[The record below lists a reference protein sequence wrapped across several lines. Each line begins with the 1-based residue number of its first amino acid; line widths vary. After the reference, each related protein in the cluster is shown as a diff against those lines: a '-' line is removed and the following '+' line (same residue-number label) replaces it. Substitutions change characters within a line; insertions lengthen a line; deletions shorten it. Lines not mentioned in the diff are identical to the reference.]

1 MSEGQFN
8 FKGAVQ
14 RIVSH
19 GGFAGA
25 IFLVEPLNS
34 AFSNLIKVKLNA
46 NVQCKVPALGEV
58 WDITGSYDDVTSYG
72 EQIIAEEAFPV
83 LPSRHALVEF
93 IGKNPKFAGI
103 GMRTAQ
109 KMWMAF
115 GEELYDILT
124 QKKEDLLLSKI
135 NLNDTLLEIL
145 FETWKEY
152 ERVIPVVRFF
162 HGLGFNARLS
172 KRAVEFWGEET
183 VEKIKEDPY
192 RLLAF
197 GNWSQVDTAARK
209 KLNVSS
215 DADIRLIAS
224 VEEALYRAYD
234 DKHTAQDYQS
244 LLKCVEWLL
253 GSSQSAEGAIK
264 LALADGRVQTLE
276 GASRGCL
283 YQVAGAKAM
292 ERCIRER
299 ITRISQGENHQ
310 LSKFQR
316 PYSNKRLAEFEA
328 TLPYRLAEE
337 QRQAIKMVAEQPF
350 ALIVGGA
357 GVGKTT
363 VLRGVYHM
371 LPEDAIIIQAALTN
385 RAASRMSESTGQ
397 DAMSIAKLLFAASEA
412 GLPENAYFFID
423 EASMLDVPTF
433 YRICKALPVGSRLY
447 LIGDQHQLPPI
458 GPGLVLH
465 QLVKEGYSHI
475 TELTKV
481 HRQANETGIPIVAE
495 AIRHMVPPN
504 LEQFVSGK
512 SKGFGVSIYPTKDKT
527 SLIEAVLT
535 AYREFDHAGEAQIVA
550 ARVETCLQINHA
562 LHLENKAYREY
573 IKQVTHA
580 LFANDVELCE
590 GDKIVYKDNNDLSRK
605 LFNGS
610 LGVITRI
617 YSNPI
622 SKAND
627 SGEVIIVVA
636 EAEFDSAGAIQLTE
650 DDLEYIGLGYA
661 VTVHKAQG
669 SQWERVVIVSEFVG
683 KQSPIVDNTWF
694 YTAVT
699 RCEKQAVIVGS
710 HADFLYQVGMP
721 PRAFSRVI
729 GLSFRT
735 VAEAL

>member
-1 MSEGQFN
+1 MSKHQFS
-8 FKGAVQ
+8 FRGAVQ

-25 IFLVEPLNS
+25 IFLVEPFNS
-34 AFSNLIKVKLNA
+34 AFGNLIKVRLNS
-46 NVQCKVPALGEV
+46 NVQSIVPTLGEV
-58 WDITGSYDDVTSYG
+58 WDITGAYDDDTFYG

-83 LPSRHALVEF
+83 LPSGRVLVEF

-103 GMRTAQ
+103 GVRTAQ

-115 GEELYDILT
+115 GEELYEILT
-124 QKKEDLLLSKI
+124 QKNEDLLLSRVS
-135 NLNDTLLEIL
+135 LNNSLLEIL
-145 FETWKEY
+145 FDAWEGY

-162 HGLGFNARLS
+162 HALGFDAKLAN
-172 KRAVEFWGEET
+172 KAVEFWGKET
-183 VEKIKEDPY
+183 LEKIKEDPY

-197 GNWSQVDTAARK
+197 GSWNQVDAAARG
-209 KLNVSS
+209 KLNVSC
-215 DADIRLIAS
+215 DAEIRLIAA

-234 DKHTAQDYQS
+234 DKHTAQNFLS
-244 LLKCVEWLL
+244 LLRQTKKLL
-253 GSSQSAEGAIK
+253 GASKGAERAIK
-264 LALADGRVQTLE
+264 LALADGRVQALE
-276 GASRGCL
+276 VANQGTL
-283 YQVAGAKAM
+283 YQVQGAMAM
-292 ERCIRER
+292 ERYIRER
-299 ITRISQGENHQ
+299 ITKISQGENHQ
-310 LSKFQR
+310 LSMFQESY
-316 PYSNKRLAEFEA
+316 PDKRLAEFEA
-328 TLPYRLAEE
+328 TLPYQLAEE
-337 QRQAIKMVAEQPF
+337 QRKAIKMVVEQPF
-350 ALIVGGA
+350 AVIVGGA

-371 LPEDAIIIQAALTN
+371 LPKNAIIIQAALTN
-385 RAASRMSESTGQ
+385 RAASRMSEATGQ
-397 DAMSIAKLLFAASEA
+397 EAMSIARLLFVASAE
-412 GLPENAYFFID
+412 GLPGNAYFFID

-433 YRICKALPVGSRLY
+433 YRICKVLPVGSKLY

-465 QLVKEGYSHI
+465 KLVEEGYPHI
-475 TELTKV
+475 IKLIKV

-495 AIRHMVPPN
+495 AIRNMVPPS

-512 SKGFGVSIYPTKDKT
+512 SKGLGVSICPTDDT
-527 SLIEAVLT
+527 STLTDAVLA

-562 LHLENKAYREY
+562 LHLENKVYREY
-573 IKQVTHA
+573 KKQAVHA
-580 LFANDVELCE
+580 LFANHVELCE
-590 GDKIVYKDNNDLSRK
+590 GDKIIYKDHNDLTRK

-617 YSNPI
+617 YANPV

-627 SGEVIIVVA
+627 YGDMEIVVA
-636 EAEFDSAGAIQLTE
+636 EAEFDSAGVIQLTE
-650 DDLEYIGLGYA
+650 DDLEYIDLGYA
-661 VTVHKAQG
+661 ITVHKAQG

-683 KQSPIVDNTWF
+683 EYNPIIDNTWF

-710 HADFLYQVGMP
+710 RENFLYQVGIP

-729 GLSFRT
+729 GLSFRN
-735 VAEAL
+735 VKEDM